1 MSISDTD
8 SDTRRRPAA
17 LHAARGGE
25 LLSMGDVAGAQA
37 CFQQALVLDPDNVF
51 ALANLAWM
59 REQEGALEHAVALY
73 LRALAHMPDDTHLLQ
88 NLGALLLR
96 MRRMDEAE
104 QILRRVLALEPERS
118 SAWSNLGV
126 LQASLQRETQAE
138 RCYRHAMEL
147 DPAYANARYNLAYLL
162 LRQGRLAEGWQ
173 MLEARPQPSAFGD
186 YFHFPR
192 WQGES
197 LAGKSLLI
205 CPEAGMGDML
215 LLCRY
220 VPLLRDLGAASV
232 SLLCHAPLKALLR
245 TVPGI
250 DEVLAIGEAVAQGG
264 RDYWVALL
272 SIPGLCGTVLETIPS
287 NVPYLHADARAV
299 AAWAARLPPAPLRV
313 GLAWKGNP
321 AFENDGE
328 RSLAALDTLA
338 PLGAVAGVQFVS
350 LQKGAGED
358 DTSASLALVGGGAA
372 LGDMADTAA
381 LIANLDLVI
390 SVDTAV
396 AHLAG
401 ALGTP
406 CWLLLPHYRPDWR
419 WLAGRSDSPWYR
431 AMRLFHQPAP
441 GGWAPLIAQVA
452 EQLTHWRQKTLP
464 AGSDS

>member
-8 SDTRRRPAA
+8 TERHPAA

-25 LLSMGDVAGAQA
+25 LLSMGDAAGAQA
-37 CFQQALVLDPDNVF
+37 CFQQALLLDPDNAF
-51 ALANLAWM
+51 ALLNLAWM
-59 REQEGALEHAVALY
+59 REQEGALVDALALY
-73 LRALAHMPDDTHLLQ
+73 LRALAHMPDDAHLLQ

-104 QILRRVLALEPERS
+104 KILRRVLALAPELP
-118 SAWSNLGV
+118 SAWSNLGA

-138 RCYRHAMEL
+138 HCYRRAMEL

-162 LRQGRLAEGWQ
+162 LRQGRLAEGWH

-192 WQGES
+192 WQGEP

-220 VPLLRDLGAASV
+220 VPLLRELGAGSV

-250 DEVLAIGEAVAQGG
+250 DEVMAIGEAVAEHG

-287 NVPYLHADARAV
+287 NVPYVHADSHAV

-358 DTSASLALVGGGAA
+358 DTSASLALAGGGAA

-419 WLAGRSDSPWYR
+419 WLAGRSDSPWYP

-441 GGWAPLIAQVA
+441 GGWAPLVAHLA
-452 EQLTHWRQKTLP
+452 EQLMQWRQEMLP
-464 AGSDS
+464 PGRDA